1 MRPPSPTV
9 LWAHPSL
16 ALPYLLLKAGYGSFI
31 AQTAGSQTG
40 VCFPNFWTLSLK

>member
-16 ALPYLLLKAGYGSFI
+16 ALPYLLLKAGYGSFTAQI
-31 AQTAGSQTG
+31 AHRQECVSQTSG
-40 VCFPNFWTLSLK
+40 L